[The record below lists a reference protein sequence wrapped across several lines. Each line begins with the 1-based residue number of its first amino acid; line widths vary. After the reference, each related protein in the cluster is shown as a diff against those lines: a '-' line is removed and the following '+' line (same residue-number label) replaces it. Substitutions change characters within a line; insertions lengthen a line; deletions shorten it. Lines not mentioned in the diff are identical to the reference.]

1 MGLRRCLL
9 IGTLLLISA
18 CGRNNDCGRAIAYSA
33 CLLDAGA
40 PGQPFT
46 VLANAS
52 TPNEG
57 CTVVADEDAGVMK
70 LEFAPLAACTSA
82 PGSNNPMPPLFPTVC
97 AVPGVVG
104 DRWSLGTTPASPI
117 QLSDGGSALMPCR

>member
-1 MGLRRCLL
+1 MGLKRGLL
-9 IGTLLLISA
+9 VGTLLLISA

-46 VLANAS
+46 VLASAS
-52 TPNEG
+52 TLNAG
-57 CTVVADEDAGVMK
+57 CTVVVDEDAGVMK
-70 LEFAPLAACTSA
+70 LEFAPPATCTAA

-97 AVPGVVG
+97 LVPGVDG
-104 DRWSLGTTPASPI
+104 DRWLLGTTPTAP
-117 QLSDGGSALMPCR
+117 LALPDGGSALMPCR